1 MFDNLREGLR
11 GALKKIV
18 GASDINEEV
27 IDSLCKDVQRA
38 LLQSDVNVR
47 LVLSITQNLKDR
59 AIKEQPPKGLSKKDH
74 IVTILY
80 GELAKML
87 GYSGDMIQ
95 TIDKAHEDERA
106 LATSFFNPG
115 RQNVVL
121 MLGIQGSGKTT
132 VTAKLARW
140 LTKHGYRVGVVGA
153 DTWRPGALTQLK
165 MNCSRINVEVYGD
178 ETNKDAVAI
187 ARNGL
192 EHFKG
197 QNLDVVIIDTAGRHK
212 EEEGL
217 LQEMN
222 DMYKVATP
230 ELVLLIIDGTIGQ
243 GAFKQ
248 AEAFHKAAPVGGIIL
263 TKLDGTAKGGGAL
276 AASAATG
283 AKVMFIGTGERIDDL
298 EQFSPTR
305 FVGRLLGMGDIKAL
319 LEMARTLEVQAD
331 EESMKRVMSGKMTIE
346 DFYAQIESANKM
358 GLKSVLDNLPGLSGM
373 VKDDQIDAMQVRMER
388 WRFIIQSMTK
398 DEKKDPDLMN
408 ESRRKRIARGCGQ
421 PESEIKAMIKH
432 YNDSK
437 DFMKRNK
444 GRGGFF
450 RRFGIG

>member
-1 MFDNLREGLR
+1 MFEKLRDDLR
-11 GALKKIV
+11 SALNKIV
-18 GASDINEEV
+18 KASDINEEL
-27 IDSLCKDVQRA
+27 IDSLCRDIQRA
-38 LLQSDVNVR
+38 LLMSDVKVT
-47 LVLSITQNLKDR
+47 LVKSITDTLKER
-59 AIKEQPPKGLSKKDH
+59 ALKEQPPKGLSRKDH

-87 GYSGDMIQ
+87 GYSGEVIQ
-95 TIDKAHEDERA
+95 SIDKTQEDGQSA
-106 LATSFFNPG
+106 ATSFFKPG
-115 RQNVVL
+115 KTNVVL

-132 VTAKLARW
+132 VTGKLSRW
-140 LTKHGYRVGVVGA
+140 LTKHGYRIGVVGA

-230 ELVLLIIDGTIGQ
+230 ELVLLVIDGTIGQ